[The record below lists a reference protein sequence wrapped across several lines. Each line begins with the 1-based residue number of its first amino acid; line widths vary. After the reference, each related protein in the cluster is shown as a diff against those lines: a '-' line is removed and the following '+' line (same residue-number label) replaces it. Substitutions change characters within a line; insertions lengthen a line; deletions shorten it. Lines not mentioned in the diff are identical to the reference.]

1 MCGLLARVVRPNV
14 PARVGGSGMK
24 AMKVTD
30 KTGDIVGALITS
42 QEQMENDII
51 LTSAKGTIIRIP
63 FKSVSLLGR
72 VTQGVRVMK
81 PQAGDKVSAFTIL

>member
-1 MCGLLARVVRPNV
+1 
-14 PARVGGSGMK
+14 MK
-24 AMKVTD
+24 AMKVTE
-30 KTGDIVGALITS
+30 KTGDIVGAIVTS
-42 QEQMENDII
+42 MENVEQDII

-81 PQAGDKVSAFTIL
+81 PAPGDKVAGLTIL